1 MGSPYSTREREP
13 MSFIGAAINLLGLVG
28 VCAATLLAGLMLRDP
43 FAPGWLRSE
52 AVAVAAGLVLTA
64 SVMVVIGYALA
75 GLIAAGVHYAVA
87 LCLVGA
93 VLAASPYALWKA
105 FNVGERL
112 ARADAGQSP
121 FARIGKSETPP
132 VPLLKPAT

>member
-1 MGSPYSTREREP
+1 

-28 VCAATLLAGLMLRDP
+28 ISAATLLAGLMLRDP
-43 FAPGWLRSE
+43 FVPGWLKSE

-64 SVMVVIGYALA
+64 GAMMAIGFALA
-75 GLIAAGVHYAVA
+75 GLIAANIHYSVAV
-87 LCLVGA
+87 LVVSL
-93 VLAASPYALWKA
+93 VLAASPYVLWKA

-121 FARIGKSETPP
+121 FARIGKSETQA
-132 VPLLKPAT
+132 VLLLKPAT